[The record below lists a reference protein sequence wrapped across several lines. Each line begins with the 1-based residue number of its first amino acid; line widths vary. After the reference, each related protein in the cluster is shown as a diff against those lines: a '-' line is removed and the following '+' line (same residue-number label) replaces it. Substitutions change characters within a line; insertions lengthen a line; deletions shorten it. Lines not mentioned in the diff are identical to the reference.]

1 MNKTFL
7 ILALFF
13 NAAAF
18 SNDSSIDDAKTLLE
32 LNQINIQ
39 QYLDLSCSQIINK
52 EYDLKSKID
61 IKKQN
66 NGQTNGLSDLED
78 SLIDVQLAFRLFCEY
93 KGIRVKKKEDLIES
107 IESYIKSKALNEEL
121 NALNINLN

>member
-18 SNDSSIDDAKTLLE
+18 SNDSSIDAKTLLE

-66 NGQTNGLSDLED
+66 NGQTNGLSDLEEN
-78 SLIDVQLAFRLFCEY
+78 LMDVQLAFRLFCEY
-93 KGIRVKKKEDLIES
+93 KGIRVKKKENLIES
-107 IESYIKSKALNEEL
+107 IESYLKSQALNKEL
-121 NALNINLN
+121 NALIIN